1 MLQTL
6 VLLYPFWAT
15 AKALTWSRGHY
26 SVHSL
31 LWLTSGALVFFVL
44 ALASGHKNGWI
55 GGLTDGA
62 KSRANTGGVFF
73 WKRFPSL
80 SRFAQP
86 LSDSAWG
93 ALLAALTSWQSYRM
107 LRHPYILYAEPTSR
121 ALHAINWTLW
131 VVTIA
136 SAAAA
141 VRFILHMRRGIQPA
155 ATKSTD
161 LTQTFAVSAVGLLLF
176 ARILTPFAS
185 PHPGIDVFTID
196 VSAIENLLRGI
207 NPYTL
212 TYADIY
218 GGFYKYPP
226 KLSYPPGFLYLI
238 APWTALFHEPR
249 WASVLAE
256 LASAWGIAV
265 LARSRG
271 FHRSIAN
278 WFAAVWLAF
287 PVGLFLVEHA
297 WVDVLLVPFFI
308 WGAVALQRKRWA
320 AAGILLGYSVMVKQ
334 YAAAALFFATVA
346 VFRQVGFQAAFRLVR
361 AALLT
366 CLVVA
371 LPWLFWNAQALFDS
385 NIQLFLS
392 MPPREDALSW
402 VAHSL
407 HEKGVVL
414 SATWTTGAFVAA
426 FLGALA
432 LVLRRAGNVA
442 ANSTAATAFF
452 LWLGFL
458 FAKQAFCNYYYLTA
472 ALVWTWLVVTE
483 ASDVAVSSSA

>member
-6 VLLYPFWAT
+6 ALLYPFWAT

-31 LWLTSGALVFFVL
+31 LWLTSGVLVFFVQ
-44 ALASGHKNGWI
+44 ALGVQLPRLKSPHFDAVLNQKV
-55 GGLTDGA
+55 TD
-62 KSRANTGGVFF
+62 TF
-73 WKRFPSL
+73 
-80 SRFAQP
+80 
-86 LSDSAWG
+86 WG

-107 LRHPYILYAEPTSR
+107 LRHPYILYAEPTSH
-121 ALHAINWTLW
+121 AFHAITWTLW
-131 VVTIA
+131 GVTIA
-136 SAAAA
+136 AA
-141 VRFILHMRRGIQPA
+141 VAAIRFVLFSRRKVAAESIPA
-155 ATKSTD
+155 TD
-161 LTQTFAVSAVGLLLF
+161 LTRTLGACAVAFLML
-176 ARILTPFAS
+176 ARVLTLFAS

-226 KLSYPPGFLYLI
+226 KLSSPPGFLYLI

-256 LASAWGIAV
+256 FASAWGIAV
-265 LARSRG
+265 LARGNG
-271 FHRSIAN
+271 FRRSTST

-287 PVGLFLVEHA
+287 PVGLFLIEHA
-297 WVDVLLVPFFI
+297 WVDVLLVPFFV
-308 WGAVALQRKRWA
+308 WGAVALQRKRWGL
-320 AAGILLGYSVMVKQ
+320 AGFLFGYGVMVKQ
-334 YAAAALFFATVA
+334 YAAAALFFAMVA
-346 VFRQVGFQAAFRLVR
+346 VWRQAGFQATFRLAR
-361 AALLT
+361 AAFVT
-366 CLVVA
+366 CLLVA
-371 LPWLFWNAQALFDS
+371 LPWLIWNPQALFDS
-385 NIQLFLS
+385 NVQLFLS

-407 HEKGVVL
+407 HERGVVL
-414 SATWTTGAFVAA
+414 SAPWTIGAFATA
-426 FLGALA
+426 FVGALLIA
-432 LVLRRAGNVA
+432 LRRAGDSA
-442 ANSTAATAFF
+442 LNSTAATAFF

-472 ALVWTWLVVTE
+472 ALVWTWLV
-483 ASDVAVSSSA
+483 ASAFDRARSASA